1 MKRDTV
7 RLLVMTEEPLLADA
21 LARLVQPLDDIVL
34 VGVVPNLEELA
45 AAADRSGL
53 QHYQTFHAFATI
65 FWTFTLAQA
74 QYRLHLCAGSG

>member
-7 RLLVMTEEPLLADA
+7 RLLVMTEEPLLAEA

-45 AAADRSGL
+45 AAADRSGCSIIK
-53 QHYQTFHAFATI
+53 FHAFATI